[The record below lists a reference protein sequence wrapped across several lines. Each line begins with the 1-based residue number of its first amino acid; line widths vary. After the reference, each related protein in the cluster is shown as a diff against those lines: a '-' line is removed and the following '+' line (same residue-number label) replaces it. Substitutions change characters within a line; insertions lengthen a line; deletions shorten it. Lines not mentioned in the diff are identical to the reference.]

1 MPRTGR
7 VGVTRVADPVSLHA
21 RLRGELPQMLALTSR
36 LTEIDTPSNAPAI
49 AEFAAGIAE
58 VLTPVGFVVH
68 SDGLR
73 FELRRDG
80 SGPRALV
87 LGHSDTVWPDGTAAE
102 WPVRVD
108 GDLLSGPGVGDM
120 KANVVMAAFALR
132 ALAEADALGPVR
144 FLLVPDEELGSPDSR
159 GWIEDVARESDV
171 CLGLEPARPGG
182 GIVTA
187 RGAVGAVILRAS
199 GVSAHTTE
207 PDPVSAL
214 SALAPLVGSLEALSD
229 RDAGT
234 IVTAGILRGGSARQV
249 VPEFAELHLD
259 LRAADAVAADALL
272 GALERTVARAQV
284 AARAEIG
291 MDGGWRRPPYTAEAN
306 RALLARAVSASEAVG
321 LGAFEV
327 HERGGSD
334 VSFAGALGVPSLDS
348 LGPITH
354 ESCSR
359 RERVEVASI
368 ASRGAVLGALLS
380 A

>member
-1 MPRTGR
+1 
-7 VGVTRVADPVSLHA
+7 VIDPVALHG
-21 RLRGELPQMLALTSR
+21 RLRDELPEMLVLTSR

-58 VLTPVGFVVH
+58 VLTPVGFVVRA
-68 SDGLR
+68 DGLR
-73 FELRRDG
+73 VELRRDG

-87 LGHSDTVWPDGTAAE
+87 LGHSDTVWPDGTAAV

-108 GDLLSGPGVGDM
+108 GNLISGPGVGDM

-132 ALAEADALGPVR
+132 ALAEGDALGPVR

-214 SALAPLVGSLEALSD
+214 TALAPLVGALEALSD

-249 VPEFAELHLD
+249 VPDCAELHLD

-291 MDGGWRRPPYTAEAN
+291 MEGGWRRPPYTAAAN
-306 RALLARAVSASEAVG
+306 QALLGRAIAASEAVG